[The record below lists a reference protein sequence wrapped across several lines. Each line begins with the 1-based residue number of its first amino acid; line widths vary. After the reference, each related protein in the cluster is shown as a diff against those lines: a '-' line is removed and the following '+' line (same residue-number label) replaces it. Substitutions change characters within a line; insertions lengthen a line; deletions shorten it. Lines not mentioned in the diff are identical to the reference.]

1 MRNLYK
7 TLMTETQQQEWTNV
21 IESDHS
27 LFKLNLKEVWQYRD
41 LVFMFV
47 KRDFISSFKQTILG
61 PLWFFINPI
70 MTTIVFTFVFGGI
83 AKLPTDGIP
92 PVLFYLAGNTLWGYF
107 STTMLSVS
115 NVFTG
120 NAGIFGKV
128 YFPRLVTPISTIIS
142 SLMRL
147 SIQLLLFFIVL
158 GYFIYTD
165 QVLPNYWAFFSPVLI
180 IFLALFA
187 LGLGMIFSS
196 LTTKY
201 RDLSLLLGFGV
212 SLFMWFTPV
221 ILPTSMVKKQLGH
234 YGYLA
239 DLNPLTPIFE
249 CFKYGFIGSGDFNV
263 TRLLM
268 SFAFITVV
276 LFVGIVIF
284 NKSEKSFI
292 DTV

>member
-1 MRNLYK
+1 MKNNN
-7 TLMTETQQQEWTNV
+7 TEWTNV
-21 IESDHS
+21 ISSDHS
-27 LFKLNLKEVWQYRD
+27 LFKLNLKEVWDYRD

-70 MTTIVFTFVFGGI
+70 LTTIVFTLVFGGI
-83 AKLPTDGIP
+83 ANLPTDGIP

-107 STTMLSVS
+107 SSTMLSVS

-128 YFPRLVTPISTIIS
+128 YFPRLVTPIATIIS
-142 SLMRL
+142 SFMRL
-147 SIQLLLFFIVL
+147 GIQLLLFFIVL
-158 GYFIYTD
+158 GYFFYKGE
-165 QVLPNYWAFFSPVLI
+165 VNPNLWALFFPVLI
-180 IFLALFA
+180 IFLALFS

-221 ILPTSMVKKQLGH
+221 ILPTSLVKQKLGS
-234 YGYLA
+234 YGFLA

-249 CFKYGFIGSGDFNV
+249 CFKYGFIGSGDFDMV
-263 TRLLM
+263 RLLT
-268 SFAFITVV
+268 SFAFIIGI
-276 LFVGIVIF
+276 LFLGIVIF

>member
-1 MRNLYK
+1 MN
-7 TLMTETQQQEWTNV
+7 EQQWSNV
-21 IESDHS
+21 IESKHS
-27 LFKLNLKEVWQYRD
+27 MFRLNLKEVWQYRD

-70 MTTIVFTFVFGGI
+70 LTTIVFTLVFGNI
-83 AKLPTDGIP
+83 ANLPTDGIP
-92 PVLFYLAGNTLWGYF
+92 PILFYLAGNTLWGYF

-142 SLMRL
+142 SFMRL
-147 SIQLLLFFIVL
+147 SIQLILFFIVL
-158 GYFIYTD
+158 AYYINRGEV
-165 QVLPNYWAFFSPVLI
+165 QPNYWAFFSPVLI
-180 IFLALFA
+180 IFLALFS

-221 ILPTSMVKKQLGH
+221 ILPTSLVKQKLGS

-249 CFKYGFIGSGDFNV
+249 CFKFGFIGSGDFN
-263 TRLLM
+263 TARLLI
-268 SFAFITVV
+268 SFAFILIV
-276 LFVGIVIF
+276 LFFGVIIF

>member
-1 MRNLYK
+1 
-7 TLMTETQQQEWTNV
+7 MTESQQQWTNV
-21 IESDHS
+21 IESKSS
-27 LFKLNLKEVWQYRD
+27 LFRLNLKEVWQYRD

-70 MTTIVFTFVFGGI
+70 ITTIVFTLVFGGI
-83 AKLPTDGIP
+83 ANLPTDGIP

-115 NVFTG
+115 NVFAG
-120 NAGIFGKV
+120 NAAIFGKV

-142 SLMRL
+142 SFMRL
-147 SIQLLLFFIVL
+147 AIQMILFFIVL
-158 GYFIYTD
+158 GYYMSRGEV
-165 QVLPNYWAFFSPVLI
+165 QPNMWSLFSPVLVL
-180 IFLALFA
+180 FLALFS

-221 ILPTSMVKKQLGH
+221 ILPTSLVKQKLGS

-249 CFKYGFIGSGDFNV
+249 CFKYGFIGSGDFNMA
-263 TRLLM
+263 RLLM
-268 SFAFITVV
+268 SFAFI
-276 LFVGIVIF
+276 IVILLFGILVF

>member
-1 MRNLYK
+1 MNNK
-7 TLMTETQQQEWTNV
+7 NTEWTNV
-21 IESDHS
+21 ISSDHS
-27 LFKLNLKEVWQYRD
+27 LFKLNLKEVWDYRD

-70 MTTIVFTFVFGGI
+70 LTTIVFTLVFGGI
-83 AKLPTDGIP
+83 ANLPTDGIP

-107 STTMLSVS
+107 SSTMMSVS

-128 YFPRLVTPISTIIS
+128 YFPRLVTPIATIIS
-142 SLMRL
+142 SFMRL
-147 SIQLLLFFIVL
+147 GIQLLLFFIVL
-158 GYFIYTD
+158 GYFFYKGE
-165 QVLPNYWAFFSPVLI
+165 VHPNLWALFFPVLI
-180 IFLALFA
+180 IFLALFS

-221 ILPTSMVKKQLGH
+221 ILPTSLVKQKLGS
-234 YGYLA
+234 YGFLA

-249 CFKYGFIGSGDFNV
+249 CFKYGFIGSGDFDMV
-263 TRLLM
+263 RLLT
-268 SFAFITVV
+268 SFAFIIGI

>member
-1 MRNLYK
+1 MNNK
-7 TLMTETQQQEWTNV
+7 NTEWTNV
-21 IESDHS
+21 ISSDHS
-27 LFKLNLKEVWQYRD
+27 LFKLNLKEVWDYRD

-70 MTTIVFTFVFGGI
+70 LTTIVFTLVFGGI
-83 AKLPTDGIP
+83 ANLPTDGIP

-107 STTMLSVS
+107 SSTMLSVS

-128 YFPRLVTPISTIIS
+128 YFPRLVTPIATIIS
-142 SLMRL
+142 SFMRL
-147 SIQLLLFFIVL
+147 GIQLLLFFIVL
-158 GYFIYTD
+158 GYFFYKGE
-165 QVLPNYWAFFSPVLI
+165 VHPNLWALFFPVLI
-180 IFLALFA
+180 IFLALFS

-221 ILPTSMVKKQLGH
+221 ILPTSLVKQKLGS
-234 YGYLA
+234 YGFLA

-249 CFKYGFIGSGDFNV
+249 CFKYGFIGSGDFDMV
-263 TRLLM
+263 RLLT
-268 SFAFITVV
+268 SFAFIIGI

>member
-1 MRNLYK
+1 MKNK
-7 TLMTETQQQEWTNV
+7 NTEWTNV
-21 IESDHS
+21 ISSDHS
-27 LFKLNLKEVWQYRD
+27 LFKLNLKEVWDYRD

-70 MTTIVFTFVFGGI
+70 LTTIVFTLVFGGI
-83 AKLPTDGIP
+83 ANLPTDGIP

-107 STTMLSVS
+107 SSTMLSVS

-128 YFPRLVTPISTIIS
+128 YFPRLVTPIATIIS
-142 SLMRL
+142 SFMRL
-147 SIQLLLFFIVL
+147 GIQLLLFFIVL
-158 GYFIYTD
+158 GYFFYKGE
-165 QVLPNYWAFFSPVLI
+165 VHPNLWALFFPVLI
-180 IFLALFA
+180 IFLALFS

-221 ILPTSMVKKQLGH
+221 ILPTSLVKQKLGS
-234 YGYLA
+234 YGFLA

-249 CFKYGFIGSGDFNV
+249 CFKYGFIGSGDFDMV
-263 TRLLM
+263 RLLT
-268 SFAFITVV
+268 SFAFIIGI

>member
-1 MRNLYK
+1 MKNNN
-7 TLMTETQQQEWTNV
+7 TEWTNV
-21 IESDHS
+21 ISSDHS
-27 LFKLNLKEVWQYRD
+27 LFKLNLKEVWDYRD

-70 MTTIVFTFVFGGI
+70 LTTIVFTLVFGGI
-83 AKLPTDGIP
+83 ANLPTDGIP

-107 STTMLSVS
+107 SSTMLSVS

-128 YFPRLVTPISTIIS
+128 YFPRLVTPIATIIS
-142 SLMRL
+142 SFMRL
-147 SIQLLLFFIVL
+147 GIQLLLFFIVL
-158 GYFIYTD
+158 GYFFYKGE
-165 QVLPNYWAFFSPVLI
+165 VNPNLWALFFPVLI
-180 IFLALFA
+180 IFLALFS

-221 ILPTSMVKKQLGH
+221 ILPTSLVKQKLGS
-234 YGYLA
+234 YGFLA

-249 CFKYGFIGSGDFNV
+249 CFKYGFIGSGDFDMV
-263 TRLLM
+263 RLLT
-268 SFAFITVV
+268 SFAFIIGI

>member
-1 MRNLYK
+1 MN
-7 TLMTETQQQEWTNV
+7 TPQQKWTDV
-21 IESDHS
+21 IESKDS
-27 LFKLNLKEVWQYRD
+27 LFRLNLKEVWQYRD

-70 MTTIVFTFVFGGI
+70 LTTIVFTLVFGNI
-83 AKLPTDGIP
+83 ASLPTDGIP
-92 PVLFYLAGNTLWGYF
+92 PILFYLAGNTLWGYF

-115 NVFTG
+115 SVFTG

-142 SLMRL
+142 SFMRL
-147 SIQLLLFFIVL
+147 GIQLLLFFCVL
-158 GYFIYTD
+158 GYFYYNGE
-165 QVLPNYWAFFSPVLI
+165 VHPNFWALFSPILI
-180 IFLALFA
+180 LFLALFS
-187 LGLGMIFSS
+187 LGLGMLFSS

-221 ILPTSMVKKQLGH
+221 ILPTTLVKQKLGS

-249 CFKYGFIGSGDFNV
+249 CFKYGFIGSGDFNL

-268 SFAFITVV
+268 SFAFIIVV
-276 LFVGIVIF
+276 LLFGIVVF

>member
-1 MRNLYK
+1 MKKNN
-7 TLMTETQQQEWTNV
+7 TEWTNV
-21 IESDHS
+21 ISSDHS
-27 LFKLNLKEVWQYRD
+27 LFKLNLKEVWDYRD
-41 LVFMFV
+41 LVYMFV
-47 KRDFISSFKQTILG
+47 KRDFVSSFKQTILG

-70 MTTIVFTFVFGGI
+70 LTTIVFTLVFGGI
-83 AKLPTDGIP
+83 ANLPTDGIP
-92 PVLFYLAGNTLWGYF
+92 PILFYLAGNTLWGYF
-107 STTMLSVS
+107 SSTMLSVS

-128 YFPRLVTPISTIIS
+128 YFPRLVTPIATIIS
-142 SLMRL
+142 SFMRL
-147 SIQLLLFFIVL
+147 GIQLLLFFIVL
-158 GYFIYTD
+158 GYFFYKGE
-165 QVLPNYWAFFSPVLI
+165 VHPNLWALFFPVLI
-180 IFLALFA
+180 IFLALFS

-221 ILPTSMVKKQLGH
+221 ILPTSLVKQKLGS
-234 YGYLA
+234 YGFLA

-249 CFKYGFIGSGDFNV
+249 CFKYGFIGSGDFDMV
-263 TRLLM
+263 RLLT
-268 SFAFITVV
+268 SFAFIIGI

>member
-1 MRNLYK
+1 MNEPQQQW
-7 TLMTETQQQEWTNV
+7 TET
-21 IESDHS
+21 IESKHS
-27 LFKLNLKEVWQYRD
+27 LFDLKLGEVWKYKD
-41 LVFMFV
+41 LVYMFV
-47 KRDFISSFKQTILG
+47 IRDFVSSFKQTILG

-70 MTTIVFTFVFGGI
+70 FTTIVFTFIFGNI
-83 AKLPTDGIP
+83 ANLPTDGIP

-120 NAGIFGKV
+120 NASIFGKV
-128 YFPRLVTPISTIIS
+128 YFPRLVSPISTIIS
-142 SLMRL
+142 SFMRL
-147 SIQLLLFFIVL
+147 SIQLVLFFVVL
-158 GYFIYTD
+158 AYFIYQG
-165 QVLPNYWAFFSPVLI
+165 QVQPNYWAFFFPVLI
-180 IFLALFA
+180 IFLALFS

-201 RDLSLLLGFGV
+201 RDLSLLLSFGV

-221 ILPTSMVKKQLGH
+221 ILPTSLVKKQLGS

-249 CFKYGFIGSGDFNV
+249 CFKYGFIGSGDFNLG
-263 TRLLM
+263 RLLF
-268 SFAFITVV
+268 SFVFIIVV
-276 LFVGIVIF
+276 LFAGIVIF

-292 DTV
+292 DNV

>member
-1 MRNLYK
+1 MNNK
-7 TLMTETQQQEWTNV
+7 NTEWTNV
-21 IESDHS
+21 ISNDHS
-27 LFKLNLKEVWQYRD
+27 LFKLNLKEVWDYRD
-41 LVFMFV
+41 LVYMFV
-47 KRDFISSFKQTILG
+47 KRDFISSFKQTILS
-61 PLWFFINPI
+61 PLWFFIIPI
-70 MTTIVFTFVFGGI
+70 LTTIVFTLVFGGI
-83 AKLPTDGIP
+83 ANLPTDGIP

-107 STTMLSVS
+107 SSTMLSVS

-128 YFPRLVTPISTIIS
+128 YFPRLVTPIATIIS
-142 SLMRL
+142 SFMRL
-147 SIQLLLFFIVL
+147 GIQLLLFFIVL
-158 GYFIYTD
+158 GYFFYKGE
-165 QVLPNYWAFFSPVLI
+165 VHPNLWALFFPVLI
-180 IFLALFA
+180 IFLALFS

-201 RDLSLLLGFGV
+201 RDLSLWLGFGV

-221 ILPTSMVKKQLGH
+221 ILPTSLVKQKLGS
-234 YGYLA
+234 YGFLA

-249 CFKYGFIGSGDFNV
+249 CFKYGFIDYGNIDMV
-263 TRLLM
+263 RLLT
-268 SFAFITVV
+268 SFAFIIGI

>member
-1 MRNLYK
+1 MNNK
-7 TLMTETQQQEWTNV
+7 NTEWTNV
-21 IESDHS
+21 ISSDHS
-27 LFKLNLKEVWQYRD
+27 LFKLNLKEVWDYRD

-70 MTTIVFTFVFGGI
+70 ITTIVFTLVFGGI
-83 AKLPTDGIP
+83 ANLPTDGIP

-115 NVFTG
+115 NVFAG
-120 NAGIFGKV
+120 NAAIFGKV

-142 SLMRL
+142 SFMRL
-147 SIQLLLFFIVL
+147 AIQMILFFIVL
-158 GYFIYTD
+158 GYYMSRGEV
-165 QVLPNYWAFFSPVLI
+165 QPNMWSLFSPVLI
-180 IFLALFA
+180 LFLALFS

-221 ILPTSMVKKQLGH
+221 ILPTSLVKQKLGS

-249 CFKYGFIGSGDFNV
+249 CFKYGFIGSGDFNMA
-263 TRLLM
+263 RLLM
-268 SFAFITVV
+268 SFAFIIVIL
-276 LFVGIVIF
+276 LFGIVVF

>member
-1 MRNLYK
+1 MQKYTN
-7 TLMTETQQQEWTNV
+7 TQMTESQQQWTNV
-21 IESDHS
+21 IESKSS
-27 LFKLNLKEVWQYRD
+27 LFRLNLKEVWQYRD

-70 MTTIVFTFVFGGI
+70 ITTIVFTLVFGGI
-83 AKLPTDGIP
+83 ANLPTDGIP

-115 NVFTG
+115 NVFAG
-120 NAGIFGKV
+120 NAAIFGKV

-142 SLMRL
+142 SFMRL
-147 SIQLLLFFIVL
+147 AIQMILFFIVL
-158 GYFIYTD
+158 GYYISRGEV
-165 QVLPNYWAFFSPVLI
+165 QPNMWSLFSPVLI
-180 IFLALFA
+180 LFLALFS

-221 ILPTSMVKKQLGH
+221 ILPTSLVKQKLGS

-249 CFKYGFIGSGDFNV
+249 CFKYGFIGSGDFNMA
-263 TRLLM
+263 RLLT
-268 SFAFITVV
+268 SFAFIIVIL
-276 LFVGIVIF
+276 LFGIVVF

>member
-1 MRNLYK
+1 MN
-7 TLMTETQQQEWTNV
+7 EPQQKWTDV
-21 IESDHS
+21 LESKDS
-27 LFKLNLKEVWQYRD
+27 LFRLNLKEVWKYRD
-41 LVFMFV
+41 LVLMFV
-47 KRDFISSFKQTILG
+47 KRDFVSSFKQTILG
-61 PLWFFINPI
+61 PLWFFINPV
-70 MTTIVFTFVFGGI
+70 MTTIVFTLVFGNI
-83 AKLPTDGIP
+83 ASLPTDGIP
-92 PVLFYLAGNTLWGYF
+92 PILFYLAGNTLWGYF

-115 NVFTG
+115 GVFTG
-120 NAGIFGKV
+120 NAAMFGKV

-142 SLMRL
+142 SFMRL
-147 SIQLLLFFIVL
+147 SIQMLLFFIVL
-158 GYFIYTD
+158 GYFIFKGE
-165 QVLPNYWAFFSPVLI
+165 VSPNIWALFSPILI
-180 IFLALFA
+180 IFLALFS

-221 ILPTSMVKKQLGH
+221 ILPTSLVKKQLGS

-249 CFKYGFIGSGDFNV
+249 CFKFGFIGSGDFNI
-263 TRLLM
+263 TRLLL
-268 SFAFITVV
+268 SFTFIIII
-276 LFVGIVIF
+276 LFFGIIIF

>member
-1 MRNLYK
+1 
-7 TLMTETQQQEWTNV
+7 MTESQQQWTNV
-21 IESDHS
+21 IESKSS
-27 LFKLNLKEVWQYRD
+27 LFRLNLKEVWQYRD

-70 MTTIVFTFVFGGI
+70 ITTIVFTLVFGGI
-83 AKLPTDGIP
+83 ANLPTDGIP

-115 NVFTG
+115 NVFAG
-120 NAGIFGKV
+120 NAAIFGKV

-142 SLMRL
+142 SFMRL
-147 SIQLLLFFIVL
+147 AIQMILFFIVL
-158 GYFIYTD
+158 GYYISRGEV
-165 QVLPNYWAFFSPVLI
+165 QPNMWSLFSPVLI
-180 IFLALFA
+180 LFLALFS

-221 ILPTSMVKKQLGH
+221 ILPTSLVKQKLGS

-249 CFKYGFIGSGDFNV
+249 CFKYGFIGSGDFNMA
-263 TRLLM
+263 RLLM
-268 SFAFITVV
+268 SFALIIVIL
-276 LFVGIVIF
+276 LFGIVVF

>member
-1 MRNLYK
+1 MKNNN
-7 TLMTETQQQEWTNV
+7 TEWTNV
-21 IESDHS
+21 ISSDHS
-27 LFKLNLKEVWQYRD
+27 LFKLNLKEVWDYRD
-41 LVFMFV
+41 LVYMFV
-47 KRDFISSFKQTILG
+47 KRDFVSSFKQTILG

-70 MTTIVFTFVFGGI
+70 LTTIVFTLVFGGI
-83 AKLPTDGIP
+83 ANLPTDGIP

-107 STTMLSVS
+107 SSTMLSVS

-128 YFPRLVTPISTIIS
+128 YFPRLVTPIATIIS
-142 SLMRL
+142 SFMRL
-147 SIQLLLFFIVL
+147 GIQLLLFFIVL
-158 GYFIYTD
+158 GYFFYKGE
-165 QVLPNYWAFFSPVLI
+165 VNPNLWALFFPVLI
-180 IFLALFA
+180 IFLALFS

-221 ILPTSMVKKQLGH
+221 ILPTSLVKQKLGS
-234 YGYLA
+234 YGFLA

-249 CFKYGFIGSGDFNV
+249 CFKYGFIGSGDFDMV
-263 TRLLM
+263 RLLT
-268 SFAFITVV
+268 SFAFIIGI

>member
-1 MRNLYK
+1 
-7 TLMTETQQQEWTNV
+7 MTESQQQWTNV
-21 IESDHS
+21 IESKSS
-27 LFKLNLKEVWQYRD
+27 LFRLNLKEVWQYRD

-70 MTTIVFTFVFGGI
+70 ITTIVFTLVFGGI
-83 AKLPTDGIP
+83 ANLPTDGIP

-115 NVFTG
+115 NVFAG
-120 NAGIFGKV
+120 NAAIFGKV

-142 SLMRL
+142 SFMRL
-147 SIQLLLFFIVL
+147 AIQMILFFIVL
-158 GYFIYTD
+158 GYYMSRGEV
-165 QVLPNYWAFFSPVLI
+165 QPNMWSLFSPVLVL
-180 IFLALFA
+180 FLALFS

-221 ILPTSMVKKQLGH
+221 ILPTSLVKQKLGS

-249 CFKYGFIGSGDFNV
+249 CFKYGFIGSGDFNMA
-263 TRLLM
+263 RLLT
-268 SFAFITVV
+268 SFAFIIVIL
-276 LFVGIVIF
+276 LFGIVVF

>member
-1 MRNLYK
+1 MKNNN
-7 TLMTETQQQEWTNV
+7 TEWTNV
-21 IESDHS
+21 ISSDHS
-27 LFKLNLKEVWQYRD
+27 LFKLNLKEVWDYRD

-70 MTTIVFTFVFGGI
+70 LTTIVFTLVFGGI
-83 AKLPTDGIP
+83 ANLPTDGIP

-107 STTMLSVS
+107 SSTMLSVS

-128 YFPRLVTPISTIIS
+128 YFPRLVTPIATIIS
-142 SLMRL
+142 SFMRL
-147 SIQLLLFFIVL
+147 GIQLLLFFIVL
-158 GYFIYTD
+158 GYFFYKGE
-165 QVLPNYWAFFSPVLI
+165 VNPNLWALFFPVLI
-180 IFLALFA
+180 IFLALFS

-221 ILPTSMVKKQLGH
+221 ILPTSLVKQKLGS
-234 YGYLA
+234 YGFLA

-249 CFKYGFIGSGDFNV
+249 CFKYGFIGSGDFDMV
-263 TRLLM
+263 RFY
-268 SFAFITVV
+268 S
-276 LFVGIVIF
+276 
-284 NKSEKSFI
+284 
-292 DTV
+292 

>member
-1 MRNLYK
+1 MNEPQQK
-7 TLMTETQQQEWTNV
+7 WTET
-21 IESDHS
+21 IESGHS
-27 LFKLNLKEVWQYRD
+27 LFQLNLKEVWRYRD
-41 LVFMFV
+41 LVLMFV

-70 MTTIVFTFVFGGI
+70 LTTLVFTLVFGGI
-83 AKLPTDGIP
+83 ANLPTDGIP
-92 PVLFYLAGNTLWGYF
+92 PILFYLAGNTLWGYF

-128 YFPRLVTPISTIIS
+128 YFPRLVTPISSIIS
-142 SLMRL
+142 SFMRL
-147 SIQLLLFFIVL
+147 AIQLVLFWIVL
-158 GYFIYTD
+158 GYYMFKGE
-165 QVLPNYWAFFSPVLI
+165 VHPNSWAFSFPILI
-180 IFLALFA
+180 IFLAIFS

-212 SLFMWFTPV
+212 SLFMWLTPV
-221 ILPTSMVKKQLGH
+221 ILPTSLVKQKLGS
-234 YGYLA
+234 YGFLA

-249 CFKYGFIGSGDFNV
+249 CFKYGFIGSGDFSMP
-263 TRLLM
+263 RLLM
-268 SFAFITVV
+268 SFAFIIVI
-276 LFVGIVIF
+276 LFAGIVVF

>member
-1 MRNLYK
+1 MN
-7 TLMTETQQQEWTNV
+7 EPQQQWTDV
-21 IESDHS
+21 LESKDS
-27 LFKLNLKEVWQYRD
+27 LFRLNLKEVWQYRD

-70 MTTIVFTFVFGGI
+70 LTTIVFTLVFGNI
-83 AKLPTDGIP
+83 ASLPTDGIP

-115 NVFTG
+115 GVFTG
-120 NAGIFGKV
+120 NAAIFGKV

-142 SLMRL
+142 SFMRL
-147 SIQLLLFFIVL
+147 SIQLVLFFGVL
-158 GYFIYTD
+158 GYFVYKGEV
-165 QVLPNYWAFFSPVLI
+165 QPNYWALFSPVLI
-180 IFLALFA
+180 IFLALFS

-221 ILPTSMVKKQLGH
+221 ILPTTLVKQKLGS
-234 YGYLA
+234 YAFIA

-249 CFKYGFIGSGDFNV
+249 CFKYGFIGSGDFNMP
-263 TRLLM
+263 RLLM
-268 SFAFITVV
+268 SFSFIIVV
-276 LFVGIVIF
+276 LFLGLIIF

>member
-1 MRNLYK
+1 MN
-7 TLMTETQQQEWTNV
+7 EPQQQWTDV
-21 IESDHS
+21 IESKNS
-27 LFKLNLKEVWQYRD
+27 LFRLNLREVWQYRD

-70 MTTIVFTFVFGGI
+70 LTTIVFTLVFGNI
-83 AKLPTDGIP
+83 ASLPTDGIP

-115 NVFTG
+115 GVFTG

-142 SLMRL
+142 SFMRL
-147 SIQLLLFFIVL
+147 SIQLVLFFGVL
-158 GYFIYTD
+158 GYFIYKGEV
-165 QVLPNYWAFFSPVLI
+165 QPNYWALFSPVLI
-180 IFLALFA
+180 IFLAIFS

-221 ILPTSMVKKQLGH
+221 ILPTTLVKQKLGS
-234 YGYLA
+234 YAFIA

-249 CFKYGFIGSGDFNV
+249 CFKYGFIGSGDFNMA
-263 TRLLM
+263 RLLL
-268 SFAFITVV
+268 SFTFILII
-276 LFVGIVIF
+276 LFCGLIIF

>member
-1 MRNLYK
+1 MKNNN
-7 TLMTETQQQEWTNV
+7 TEWTNV
-21 IESDHS
+21 ISSDHS
-27 LFKLNLKEVWQYRD
+27 LFKLNLKEVWDYRD

-47 KRDFISSFKQTILG
+47 KRDFVSSFKQTILG

-70 MTTIVFTFVFGGI
+70 LTTIVFTLVFGGI
-83 AKLPTDGIP
+83 ANLPTDGIP

-107 STTMLSVS
+107 SSTMLSVS

-128 YFPRLVTPISTIIS
+128 YFPRLVTPIATIIS
-142 SLMRL
+142 SFMRL
-147 SIQLLLFFIVL
+147 GIQLLLFFIVL
-158 GYFIYTD
+158 GYFFYKGE
-165 QVLPNYWAFFSPVLI
+165 VHPNLWALFFPVLI
-180 IFLALFA
+180 IFLALFS

-221 ILPTSMVKKQLGH
+221 ILPTSLVKQKLGS
-234 YGYLA
+234 YGFLA

-249 CFKYGFIGSGDFNV
+249 CFKYGFIGSGDFDMV
-263 TRLLM
+263 RLLT
-268 SFAFITVV
+268 SFAFIIGI
-276 LFVGIVIF
+276 LFLGIVIF

>member
-1 MRNLYK
+1 MNEPQQK
-7 TLMTETQQQEWTNV
+7 WTET
-21 IESDHS
+21 IESNHS
-27 LFKLNLKEVWQYRD
+27 LFQLNLKEVWQYRD

-47 KRDFISSFKQTILG
+47 KRDFISSFKQTVLG

-70 MTTIVFTFVFGGI
+70 LTTIVFTFVFGGI
-83 AKLPTDGIP
+83 ANLPTDGIP

-115 NVFTG
+115 NVFAG
-120 NAGIFGKV
+120 NAGIFGKI

-142 SLMRL
+142 SFMRL
-147 SIQLLLFFIVL
+147 AIQLLLFFGVL
-158 GYFIYTD
+158 GYYMYKGEV
-165 QVLPNYWAFFSPVLI
+165 QPNLWAFFCPILI
-180 IFLALFA
+180 IFLALFS

-221 ILPTSMVKKQLGH
+221 ILPTSLVKQKLGS
-234 YGYLA
+234 YNYLA

-249 CFKYGFIGSGDFNV
+249 CFKYGFIGSGDFNME
-263 TRLLM
+263 RLLV
-268 SFAFITVV
+268 SFAFIITLLLLGLVV
-276 LFVGIVIF
+276 F

>member
-1 MRNLYK
+1 
-7 TLMTETQQQEWTNV
+7 MTESQQQWTNV
-21 IESDHS
+21 IESKSS
-27 LFKLNLKEVWQYRD
+27 LFRLNLKEVWQYRD

-70 MTTIVFTFVFGGI
+70 ITTIVFTLVFGGI
-83 AKLPTDGIP
+83 ANLPTDGIP

-115 NVFTG
+115 NVFAG
-120 NAGIFGKV
+120 NAAIFGKV

-142 SLMRL
+142 SFMRL
-147 SIQLLLFFIVL
+147 AIQMILFFIVL
-158 GYFIYTD
+158 GYYMSRGEV
-165 QVLPNYWAFFSPVLI
+165 QPNMWSLFSPVLI
-180 IFLALFA
+180 LFLALFS

-221 ILPTSMVKKQLGH
+221 ILPTSLVKQKLGS

-249 CFKYGFIGSGDFNV
+249 CFKYGFIGSGDFNMA
-263 TRLLM
+263 RLLM
-268 SFAFITVV
+268 SFALIIVIL
-276 LFVGIVIF
+276 LFGIVVF

>member
-1 MRNLYK
+1 MQKYTN
-7 TLMTETQQQEWTNV
+7 TQMTESQQQWTNV
-21 IESDHS
+21 IESKSS
-27 LFKLNLKEVWQYRD
+27 LFRLNLKEVWQYRD

-70 MTTIVFTFVFGGI
+70 ITTIVFTLVFGGI
-83 AKLPTDGIP
+83 ANLPTDGIP

-115 NVFTG
+115 NVFAG
-120 NAGIFGKV
+120 NAAIFGKV

-142 SLMRL
+142 SFMRL
-147 SIQLLLFFIVL
+147 AIQMILFFIVL
-158 GYFIYTD
+158 GYYISRGEV
-165 QVLPNYWAFFSPVLI
+165 QPNMWSLFSPVLI
-180 IFLALFA
+180 LFLALFS

-221 ILPTSMVKKQLGH
+221 ILPTSLVKQKLGS

-249 CFKYGFIGSGDFNV
+249 CFKYGFIGSGDFNMA
-263 TRLLM
+263 RLLM
-268 SFAFITVV
+268 SFACIIVIL
-276 LFVGIVIF
+276 LFGIVVF

>member
-1 MRNLYK
+1 MKNNN
-7 TLMTETQQQEWTNV
+7 TEWTNV
-21 IESDHS
+21 ISSDHS
-27 LFKLNLKEVWQYRD
+27 LFKLNLKEVWDYRD
-41 LVFMFV
+41 LVYMFV

-70 MTTIVFTFVFGGI
+70 LTTIVFTLVFGGI
-83 AKLPTDGIP
+83 ANLPTDGIP

-107 STTMLSVS
+107 SSTMMSVS

-128 YFPRLVTPISTIIS
+128 YFPRLVTPIATIIS
-142 SLMRL
+142 SFMRL
-147 SIQLLLFFIVL
+147 GIQLLLFFIVL
-158 GYFIYTD
+158 GYFFYKGE
-165 QVLPNYWAFFSPVLI
+165 VHPNLWALFFPVLI
-180 IFLALFA
+180 IFLALFS

-221 ILPTSMVKKQLGH
+221 ILPTSLVKQKLGS
-234 YGYLA
+234 YGFLA

-249 CFKYGFIGSGDFNV
+249 CFKYGFIGSGDFDMV
-263 TRLLM
+263 RLLT
-268 SFAFITVV
+268 SFAFIIGI

>member
-1 MRNLYK
+1 MS
-7 TLMTETQQQEWTNV
+7 EPQQQWTNV
-21 IESDHS
+21 IESKHS
-27 LFKLNLKEVWQYRD
+27 LFQLNLREVWQYRD

-47 KRDFISSFKQTILG
+47 KRDFISSFKQTVLG

-70 MTTIVFTFVFGGI
+70 LTTIVFTLVFGNI
-83 AKLPTDGIP
+83 ANLPTDGIP
-92 PVLFYLAGNTLWGYF
+92 PILFYLAGNTLWGYF
-107 STTMLSVS
+107 SSTMLSVS

-142 SLMRL
+142 SFMRL
-147 SIQLLLFFIVL
+147 SIQLVLFWFVL
-158 GYFIYTD
+158 AYYIYRGE
-165 QVLPNYWAFFSPVLI
+165 VHPNSWAFFFPVLI
-180 IFLALFA
+180 IFLALFS

-221 ILPTSMVKKQLGH
+221 ILPTSLVKQKLGD
-234 YGYLA
+234 YGFIA

-249 CFKYGFIGSGDFNV
+249 CFKYGFIGSGDFN
-263 TRLLM
+263 TARLM
-268 SFAFITVV
+268 ISFVFIIIV
-276 LFVGIVIF
+276 LLIGIVIF